1 MHANEVKI
9 RIDNSKKIDLLAELI
24 LTMKIDFIYIQNFRK
39 LKDCRIDFSDK
50 QTIFVGAN
58 NSGKTT
64 AMDAM
69 IKFLKKTNTFSTRDF
84 TLSNWSE
91 INEIGEEWIA
101 ETDPAKVDLSLN
113 KWEIN
118 LPSIDVWL
126 KVEKNEL
133 HYINK
138 LIPTLDWKGG
148 LLGVRLRFEPN
159 NMEDLYKE
167 FLEVRTHSS
176 SLLPK
181 KNGTTTSPNTF
192 SLWPKD
198 MWDFLEKRMSNLFK
212 VKTYLLDPTTS
223 NSPQQLTA
231 MDIPIEGDVFNGLIK
246 IDIINAQRGFSD
258 ANSEATDISSGGK
271 SLSIQLRGY
280 YDKHLNPT
288 LNPTQDDVSALQA
301 MHSAKELFDK
311 DLKRSFKSALDELE
325 TLNYPGLGNAKVNL
339 SSNISTV
346 DGLNHDSSVQYFFDD
361 SVPDLKLPEKYN
373 GLGYQNLISIVF
385 KLMRFRDEWMKAGK
399 AVNDP
404 EALVEFEP
412 LHLVLIE
419 EPEAHLHA
427 QVQQVFIRK
436 AYETLRNHDNLR
448 SNTRFS
454 TQLVISTHSSYIA
467 HEIDFTSLR
476 YFKRELSNS
485 KGKVGTSK
493 VVNLSNTFGKN
504 DDTTKFAI
512 RYLKTTHCDLFFAD
526 AAILVEGPAERM
538 LVPHFIKH
546 DSQLFNSYV
555 SILEIGGSHAHRLQ
569 PLIESLEIITLVITD
584 IDSIDPSKNRGKT
597 QPELN
602 KSYET
607 GNDTLTKWWPKEKDL
622 DKLLALDSTAKNDT
636 NYPVKIAFQTLIEI
650 QQGNSN
656 VAVYPYTF
664 EDALVMQN
672 KEKFEKLTGG
682 SGLLKGMVE
691 ASKKT
696 DVKDSAKT
704 MYDAIT
710 KTGAKKAEFALEL
723 LFFEDPKT
731 LATPTYIKEGLDW
744 LENHL
749 KPKES
754 TKKGK

>member
-1 MHANEVKI
+1 
-9 RIDNSKKIDLLAELI
+9 
-24 LTMKIDFIYIQNFRK
+24 MKIDFIHIQNFRK
-39 LKDCRIDFSDK
+39 LKNCRIDFSDK

-84 TLSNWSE
+84 TLSNWAE
-91 INEIGEEWIA
+91 INKIGNSWLTES
-101 ETDPAKVDLSLN
+101 DPTKVDLSI
-113 KWEIN
+113 KQWESN
-118 LPSIDVWL
+118 LPSIDIWL

-148 LLGVRLRFEPN
+148 LLGVRLRYEPDN
-159 NMEDLYKE
+159 LEELYKE
-167 FLEVRTHSS
+167 FFEVSNNS
-176 SLLPK
+176 NSLISFLPK
-181 KNGTTTSPNTF
+181 IGKKSKTSF

-198 MWDFLEKRMSNLFK
+198 MWDFMEKRMPNLFK
-212 VKTYLLDPTTS
+212 VKTYLLNPDLSAT
-223 NSPQQLTA
+223 PQQLTV
-231 MDIPIEGDVFNGLIK
+231 MDIPIEGDVFSGLIK

-258 ANSEATDISSGGK
+258 ANSEATDISAGGK
-271 SLSIQLRGY
+271 SLSTQLRGY
-280 YDKHLNPT
+280 YDKHLNPS
-288 LNPTQDDVSALQA
+288 LNPTKDDLEALEA
-301 MHSAKELFDK
+301 MHHAKELFDT
-311 DLKRSFKSALDELE
+311 DLQNTFSSALKELE
-325 TLNYPGLGNAKVNL
+325 NLNYPGLGNAKVNL

-361 SVPDLKLPEKYN
+361 SAPDLKLPEKYN

-385 KLMRFRDEWMKAGK
+385 KLMRFRDEWMKTGK

-404 EALVEFEP
+404 DTLVEFEP
-412 LHLVLIE
+412 LHLILIE

-448 SNTRFS
+448 DNTRFS

-493 VVNLSNTFGKN
+493 VVNLSTTFGKH

-546 DSQLFNSYV
+546 DSELFNSYV

-569 PLIESLEIITLVITD
+569 PLIESLGIITLVITD
-584 IDSIDPSKNRGKT
+584 IDSVDPSKNRNKT

-602 KSYET
+602 KHYET
-607 GNDTLTKWWPKEKDL
+607 GNDTLTKWWPKEKGL

-636 NYPVKIAFQTLIEI
+636 DYPVKVAFQTSIAI
-650 QQGNSN
+650 PDGGSN
-656 VAVYPYTF
+656 TQVFPYTF
-664 EDALVMQN
+664 EDSLVMQN
-672 KEKFEKLTGG
+672 KDKFEKLTGG
-682 SGLLKGMVE
+682 SGLLKLMVE

-696 DVKDSAKT
+696 DIKDSAKT

-731 LATPTYIKEGLDW
+731 LATPTYIKEGLEW
-744 LENHL
+744 LENQL
-749 KPKES
+749 KPKED
-754 TKKGK
+754 TKQGK

>member
-1 MHANEVKI
+1 
-9 RIDNSKKIDLLAELI
+9 
-24 LTMKIDFIYIQNFRK
+24 
-39 LKDCRIDFSDK
+39 
-50 QTIFVGAN
+50 
-58 NSGKTT
+58 
-64 AMDAM
+64 
-69 IKFLKKTNTFSTRDF
+69 
-84 TLSNWSE
+84 
-91 INEIGEEWIA
+91 
-101 ETDPAKVDLSLN
+101 
-113 KWEIN
+113 
-118 LPSIDVWL
+118 
-126 KVEKNEL
+126 
-133 HYINK
+133 
-138 LIPTLDWKGG
+138 
-148 LLGVRLRFEPN
+148 
-159 NMEDLYKE
+159 
-167 FLEVRTHSS
+167 
-176 SLLPK
+176 
-181 KNGTTTSPNTF
+181 
-192 SLWPKD
+192 
-198 MWDFLEKRMSNLFK
+198 
-212 VKTYLLDPTTS
+212 
-223 NSPQQLTA
+223 
-231 MDIPIEGDVFNGLIK
+231 
-246 IDIINAQRGFSD
+246 
-258 ANSEATDISSGGK
+258 
-271 SLSIQLRGY
+271 
-280 YDKHLNPT
+280 
-288 LNPTQDDVSALQA
+288 LNPTQDDLSALQA
-301 MHSAKELFDK
+301 MHNAKELFDK
-311 DLKRSFKSALDELE
+311 DLKRSFGSALKELE

-385 KLMRFRDEWMKAGK
+385 KLMRFRDEWMKTGK

-404 EALVEFEP
+404 DGLVEFEP

-448 SNTRFS
+448 DNIRLS

-476 YFKRELSNS
+476 YFKRELSNT

-493 VVNLSNTFGKN
+493 VVNLSTIFGKQ

-526 AAILVEGPAERM
+526 AAILVEGPVERM

-546 DSQLFNSYV
+546 DSQLFNSYI

-569 PLIESLEIITLVITD
+569 PLIESLGIITLVITD
-584 IDSIDPSKNRGKT
+584 IDSIDPSKNRSKT

-602 KSYET
+602 KKFET
-607 GNDTLTKWWPKEKDL
+607 GNDTLTKWWPKEKIL
-622 DKLLALDSTAKNDT
+622 DKLLALDCRAKNDN
-636 NYPVKIAFQTLIEI
+636 NYPVKVAFQTKIAI
-650 QQGNSN
+650 QQGGSN
-656 VAVYPYTF
+656 VTVFPYTF
-664 EDALVMQN
+664 EDSLVMQN

-682 SGLLKGMVE
+682 SGLLKIMVE

-696 DVKDSAKT
+696 DIKDSAKT

-744 LENHL
+744 LEKQM
-749 KPKES
+749 KPATES

>member
-1 MHANEVKI
+1 
-9 RIDNSKKIDLLAELI
+9 
-24 LTMKIDFIYIQNFRK
+24 MKIDFIHIQNFRK

-50 QTIFVGAN
+50 ETIFVGAN

-69 IKFLKKTNTFSTRDF
+69 IKFLKKSNTFSTRDF
-84 TLSNWSE
+84 TLSNWAE
-91 INEIGEEWIA
+91 INKIGEEWIA
-101 ETDPAKVDLSLN
+101 EPDPTKVDLSLN
-113 KWEIN
+113 KWEN
-118 LPSIDVWL
+118 QLPSIDIWL
-126 KVEKNEL
+126 KVETNEL

-148 LLGVRLRFEPN
+148 ILGVRLRYEPEN
-159 NMEDLYKE
+159 LQELYKE
-167 FLEVRTHSS
+167 FYEVSNKNSTLIS
-176 SLLPK
+176 SLP
-181 KNGTTTSPNTF
+181 KNGNKGNTAF

-198 MWDFLEKRMSNLFK
+198 MWDFMEKRMPSLFK
-212 VKTYLLDPTTS
+212 VKTYLLNPDLSAT
-223 NSPQQLTA
+223 PQQLTA
-231 MDIPIEGDVFNGLIK
+231 KDVPIEGDVFKGLIK

-258 ANSEATDISSGGK
+258 ANSETTNISEGGK
-271 SLSIQLRGY
+271 SLSVQLRGY

-288 LNPTQDDVSALQA
+288 LNPTQDDVSALKA
-301 MHSAKELFDK
+301 MHDAKKIFDD
-311 DLKRSFKSALDELE
+311 DLKSSFSSALNELE
-325 TLNYPGLGNAKVNL
+325 NLNYPGLGNAKVNL
-339 SSNISTV
+339 ISNISTV

-361 SVPDLKLPEKYN
+361 SAPELKLPEKYN

-399 AVNDP
+399 AVTDL
-404 EALVEFEP
+404 ESIEEFEP

-436 AYETLRNHDNLR
+436 AYETLRNHDNLQ
-448 SNTRFS
+448 SNIRFS

-476 YFKRELSNS
+476 YFKRELSSS

-493 VVNLSNTFGKN
+493 VVNLSKTFGKE

-526 AAILVEGPAERM
+526 AAILVEGPVERM

-546 DSQLFNSYV
+546 DSQLFNSYI

-569 PLIESLEIITLVITD
+569 PLIESLGIITLVITD
-584 IDSIDPSKNRGKT
+584 IDSIDPSKNRSKT

-602 KSYET
+602 KNYET
-607 GNDTLTKWWPKEKDL
+607 GNDTLTKWWPKEKSL
-622 DKLLALDSTAKNDT
+622 DKLLALEDTAKNDISF
-636 NYPVKIAFQTLIEI
+636 PVKVAFQTSITI

-656 VAVYPYTF
+656 VTVYPYTF
-664 EDALVMQN
+664 EDSLVMQN
-672 KEKFEKLTGG
+672 KVKLEKLSRG
-682 SGLLKGMVE
+682 SGLLKEMVE
-691 ASKKT
+691 ASKIAV
-696 DVKDSAKT
+696 VKDSAKA
-704 MYDAIT
+704 MYEAIT

-723 LFFEDPKT
+723 LFFEDPET
-731 LATPTYIKEGLDW
+731 LITPTYIKEGLDW
-744 LENHL
+744 LENQL
-749 KPKES
+749 KLKVSNKKEQ
-754 TKKGK
+754 

>member
-1 MHANEVKI
+1 
-9 RIDNSKKIDLLAELI
+9 
-24 LTMKIDFIYIQNFRK
+24 MKIDFIHIQNFRK
-39 LKDCRIDFSDK
+39 LKNCRIDFSDK

-64 AMDAM
+64 AMDSL
-69 IKFLKKTNTFSTRDF
+69 IWFLKKHERFTTRDF

-91 INEIGEEWIA
+91 INKIGKDWLTES
-101 ETDPAKVDLSLN
+101 DPTKVDLSIN
-113 KWEIN
+113 KWEVN
-118 LPSIDVWL
+118 LPSIDIWL

-148 LLGVRLRFEPN
+148 LLGVRLRYEPN
-159 NMEDLYKE
+159 NLEDLYKE
-167 FLEVRTHSS
+167 FLEVSNQSS
-176 SLLPK
+176 SLLSNPLS
-181 KNGTTTSPNTF
+181 KNGATEPQSTF

-212 VKTYLLDPTTS
+212 VKTYLLNPVS
-223 NSPQQLTA
+223 ALSEIPQRLTD
-231 MDIPIEGDVFNGLIK
+231 MDIPIEGDVFKGLIK
-246 IDIINAQRGFSD
+246 IDIVNAQRGFSD
-258 ANSEATDISSGGK
+258 ANSETTDISTGGK
-271 SLSIQLRGY
+271 SLSVQLRGY

-288 LNPTQDDVSALQA
+288 LNPTQDDVTALQA
-301 MHSAKELFDK
+301 MHNAKELFDK
-311 DLKRSFKSALDELE
+311 DLKRSFGSALQELE
-325 TLNYPGLGNAKVNL
+325 TLNYPGLGNAKVKL
-339 SSNISTV
+339 SSNVSTV

-361 SVPDLKLPEKYN
+361 SVPELKLPEKYN

-385 KLMRFRDEWMKAGK
+385 KLMRFRDEWMKTGK
-399 AVNDP
+399 AVSDP
-404 EALVEFEP
+404 DALVEFEP

-436 AYETLRNHDNLR
+436 AYDTLRNHDNLKE
-448 SNTRFS
+448 NTRFS

-485 KGKVGTSK
+485 KGKVTTSK
-493 VVNLSNTFGKN
+493 VVNLSKTFGKQ

-569 PLIESLEIITLVITD
+569 PLIESLGIITLVITD
-584 IDSIDPSKNRGKT
+584 IDSIDPANTRSKT
-597 QPELN
+597 QPETN
-602 KSYET
+602 KNYET
-607 GNDTLTKWWPKEKDL
+607 GNDTLKTWWPKEKSL
-622 DKLLALDSTAKNDT
+622 DKLLTLDSTAKNDT
-636 NYPVKIAFQTLIEI
+636 SFPVKVAFQTPISVP
-650 QQGNSN
+650 QKATN
-656 VAVYPYTF
+656 VTVYPYTF
-664 EDALVMQN
+664 EDSLVMQN
-672 KEKFEKLTGG
+672 RESFEKITKG

-696 DVKDSAKT
+696 DIKESAT
-704 MYDAIT
+704 AMYDAIT

-731 LATPTYIKEGLDW
+731 LTTPSYIKDGLDW
-744 LENHL
+744 LEIQL
-749 KPKES
+749 KPSKDS
-754 TKKGK
+754 KKDK

>member
-1 MHANEVKI
+1 
-9 RIDNSKKIDLLAELI
+9 
-24 LTMKIDFIYIQNFRK
+24 MKIDFIHIQNFRK

-91 INEIGEEWIA
+91 INKIGEEWIA

-113 KWEIN
+113 KWESN

-148 LLGVRLRFEPN
+148 LLGVRLRYEPN

-176 SLLPK
+176 SLLP

-385 KLMRFRDEWMKAGK
+385 KLMRFRDEWMKTGK

-436 AYETLRNHDNLR
+436 AYETLRNHANLR

-476 YFKRELSNS
+476 YFKRESSNA

-569 PLIESLEIITLVITD
+569 PLIESLGIITLVITD
-584 IDSIDPSKNRGKT
+584 IDSIDPLKNRSKT

-607 GNDTLTKWWPKEKDL
+607 GNDTLTKWWPKEKSL

-636 NYPVKIAFQTLIEI
+636 DCPVKVAFQTSITI
-650 QQGNSN
+650 QQGGSN
-656 VAVYPYTF
+656 ATVYPYTF

-682 SGLLKGMVE
+682 SGLLKVMVE

-696 DVKDSAKT
+696 DVKDFAKT

-744 LENHL
+744 LESQL
-749 KPKES
+749 KPKVDN
-754 TKKGK
+754 KQGK

>member
-1 MHANEVKI
+1 M
-9 RIDNSKKIDLLAELI
+9 RID
-24 LTMKIDFIYIQNFRK
+24 FVHIQNFRK
-39 LKDCRIDFSDK
+39 LKDCRIEFSDK

-84 TLSNWSE
+84 TLSNWAE
-91 INEIGEEWIA
+91 INKIGEEWIA
-101 ETDPAKVDLSLN
+101 ETDPTKIDLSLS
-113 KWEIN
+113 KWETN

-148 LLGVRLRFEPN
+148 LLGVRLRYEPN
-159 NMEDLYKE
+159 NVEDLYKD

-181 KNGTTTSPNTF
+181 NGTTTSQNTF

-212 VKTYLLDPTTS
+212 VKTYLLNPTAS

-258 ANSEATDISSGGK
+258 ANSETTDISAGGK
-271 SLSIQLRGY
+271 SLSVQLRGY

-301 MHSAKELFDK
+301 MHNAKELFDK
-311 DLKRSFKSALDELE
+311 DLKRSFGSALKELE

-385 KLMRFRDEWMKAGK
+385 KLMRFRDEWMKTGK

-448 SNTRFS
+448 NNTRFS

-476 YFKRELSNS
+476 YFKRELGHG

-569 PLIESLEIITLVITD
+569 PLIESLGIITLVITD
-584 IDSIDPSKNRGKT
+584 IDSIDPSKNRSKI

-607 GNDTLTKWWPKEKDL
+607 GNDTLTKWWPKEKSL
-622 DKLLALDSTAKNDT
+622 DKLLTLDNTAKNDT
-636 NYPVKIAFQTLIEI
+636 NFPVKVAFQTSITI
-650 QQGNSN
+650 QEGNSN

-664 EDALVMQN
+664 EDSLVMQN
-672 KEKFEKLTGG
+672 KEKFGKLTVG

-696 DVKDSAKT
+696 DVKDSAKA
-704 MYDAIT
+704 MYEAIT
-710 KTGAKKAEFALEL
+710 KTGAKKAEFALQL
-723 LFFEDPKT
+723 LFFEDPET
-731 LATPTYIKEGLDW
+731 LATPTYIKEGLEW
-744 LENHL
+744 LENQL

>member
-1 MHANEVKI
+1 
-9 RIDNSKKIDLLAELI
+9 
-24 LTMKIDFIYIQNFRK
+24 MKINHIHIQNFRK

-69 IKFLKKTNTFSTRDF
+69 IKFLKKPNTFSTRDF

-91 INEIGEEWIA
+91 INKIGEEWIT
-101 ETDPAKVDLSLN
+101 ETDPTKVDLSIN
-113 KWEIN
+113 KWESN

-148 LLGVRLRFEPN
+148 LLGVRLRYEPN
-159 NMEDLYKE
+159 NLEDLYKE

-176 SLLPK
+176 SLLP

-198 MWDFLEKRMSNLFK
+198 MWDFLEKTMSNLFK

-223 NSPQQLTA
+223 NRPQQLTA

-258 ANSEATDISSGGK
+258 ANSETTDISSGGK
-271 SLSIQLRGY
+271 SLSVQLRGY

-311 DLKRSFKSALDELE
+311 DLKRSFGSALKELE

-385 KLMRFRDEWMKAGK
+385 KLMRFRDEWMKTGK

-436 AYETLRNHDNLR
+436 AYKTLRNHDNLR
-448 SNTRFS
+448 NNTRFS

-476 YFKRELSNS
+476 YFKRELGGA

-569 PLIESLEIITLVITD
+569 PLIESLGIITLVITD
-584 IDSIDPSKNRGKT
+584 IDSVDPSKNRSKT

-602 KSYET
+602 KNYET
-607 GNDTLTKWWPKEKDL
+607 SNDTLTKWWPKEKSL
-622 DKLLALDSTAKNDT
+622 DKLLALDSPAKNDT
-636 NYPVKIAFQTLIEI
+636 NYPVKVAFQTAITI
-650 QQGNSN
+650 QEGNSN

-664 EDALVMQN
+664 EDSLVMQN

-682 SGLLKGMVE
+682 SGLLKGMVD
-691 ASKKT
+691 ASKKI
-696 DVKDSAKT
+696 DVKDSAKA
-704 MYDAIT
+704 MYEVIT

-723 LFFEDPKT
+723 LFFEDPET

-744 LENHL
+744 LENQL

>member
-1 MHANEVKI
+1 MQ
-9 RIDNSKKIDLLAELI
+9 
-24 LTMKIDFIYIQNFRK
+24 IDFIHIQNFRK
-39 LKDCRIDFSDK
+39 LKDCRIDFSAK
-50 QTIFVGAN
+50 ETIFVGAN

-91 INEIGEEWIA
+91 INKIGEEWIA
-101 ETDPAKVDLSLN
+101 ETNPAKVNLSLN
-113 KWEIN
+113 KWESN

-126 KVEKNEL
+126 NVEKNEL

-148 LLGVRLRFEPN
+148 LLGVRLRYEPN

-176 SLLPK
+176 LLLP

-198 MWDFLEKRMSNLFK
+198 MWDFLDKEKKIHGLFK
-212 VKTYLLDPTTS
+212 VKTYLLNPELSD
-223 NSPQQLTA
+223 SPQRLTP

-258 ANSEATDISSGGK
+258 ANSATSDNSFEGK
-271 SLSIQLRGY
+271 SLSVQLRKY

-288 LNPTQDDVSALQA
+288 VNPTKNDLQALEAMHDAKQLFDDDLQSSFRSAL
-301 MHSAKELFDK
+301 E
-311 DLKRSFKSALDELE
+311 ELE
-325 TLNYPGLGNAKVNL
+325 DLNYPGLGNAKVKL
-339 SSNISTV
+339 MSNISTV

-361 SVPDLKLPEKYN
+361 SAPDLKLPEKYN

-385 KLMRFRDEWMKAGK
+385 KLMRFRDEWMKTGK

-436 AYETLRNHDNLR
+436 AYATLRNHDNLR
-448 SNTRFS
+448 DNTRFS

-493 VVNLSNTFGKN
+493 VVNLSQTFGKP

-526 AAILVEGPAERM
+526 AVILVEGPAERM

-546 DSQLFNSYV
+546 HTQLFNSYI
-555 SILEIGGSHAHRLQ
+555 SILEIGGSHAHMLQ
-569 PLIESLEIITLVITD
+569 PLIESLGIITLVITD
-584 IDSIDPSKNRGKT
+584 IDSVDPSNNRSKT

-607 GNDTLTKWWPKEKDL
+607 GNDTLTKWWPKEKSL
-622 DKLLALDSTAKNDT
+622 DKLLALDSKAKNDD
-636 NYPVKIAFQTLIEI
+636 NYPVKVAFQTSIAV
-650 QQGNSN
+650 QHGGSN
-656 VAVYPYTF
+656 ATVYPYTF

-672 KEKFEKLTGG
+672 KEKFEQLTGG
-682 SGLLKGMVE
+682 SGLLKVMVE

-696 DVKDSAKT
+696 DIKDSAKT

-710 KTGAKKAEFALEL
+710 KTGVKKAEFALEL

-744 LENHL
+744 LENKL
-749 KPKES
+749 KPTES

>member
-1 MHANEVKI
+1 
-9 RIDNSKKIDLLAELI
+9 
-24 LTMKIDFIYIQNFRK
+24 MKIDFLHIQNFRK
-39 LKDCRIDFSDK
+39 LKDCRIDFSEK
-50 QTIFVGAN
+50 ETIFVGAN

-84 TLSNWSE
+84 TLSNWAE
-91 INEIGEEWIA
+91 INKIGEEWIA
-101 ETDPAKVDLSLN
+101 ETDPTKLDLSLN
-113 KWEIN
+113 KWEN
-118 LPSIDVWL
+118 HLPSIDVWI
-126 KVEKNEL
+126 KVEMNEL
-133 HYINK
+133 HYVSS
-138 LIPTLDWKGG
+138 LIPTLDWEGG
-148 LLGVRLRFEPN
+148 LLGVRLRYEPN
-159 NMEDLYKE
+159 NMEVLCKE
-167 FLEVRTHSS
+167 FLDVSINSRTLIS
-176 SLLPK
+176 
-181 KNGTTTSPNTF
+181 KNVTTTSTNNF

-198 MWDFLEKRMSNLFK
+198 MWDFLDRERKINGLFK
-212 VKTYLLDPTTS
+212 VKTYLLNPKLSDF
-223 NSPQQLTA
+223 PQQLTA

-258 ANSEATDISSGGK
+258 ANSETSENKIDGK
-271 SLSIQLRGY
+271 SLSVQLRKY

-288 LNPTQDDVSALQA
+288 LNPSQNDVSALKA
-301 MHSAKELFDK
+301 MYDAKKIFDDDLKFSFSSALKEL
-311 DLKRSFKSALDELE
+311 EN
-325 TLNYPGLGNAKVNL
+325 LNYPGLGNAKVNL
-339 SSNISTV
+339 MSNISTV
-346 DGLNHDSSVQYFFDD
+346 DGLNHDSSVQYYFDD
-361 SVPDLKLPEKYN
+361 SAPELKLPEKYN

-404 EALVEFEP
+404 ETLVEFEP

-476 YFKRELSNS
+476 YFKRELSSS

-493 VVNLSNTFGKN
+493 VVNLSDTFGKN

-526 AAILVEGPAERM
+526 AAILLEGPAERM
-538 LVPHFIKH
+538 LVPHFIKY

-569 PLIESLEIITLVITD
+569 PLIESLGIITLVITD
-584 IDSIDPSKNRGKT
+584 IDSVDPSKNRSKT

-602 KSYET
+602 KNYET
-607 GNDTLTKWWPKEKDL
+607 GNDTLTKWWPKEKSL

-636 NYPVKIAFQTLIEI
+636 NYPVKVAFQTSIAI
-650 QQGNSN
+650 QQGGSN
-656 VAVYPYTF
+656 VTVYPYTF

-682 SGLLKGMVE
+682 SGLLKVMVD

-696 DVKDSAKT
+696 DIKDSAKT

-710 KTGAKKAEFALEL
+710 KTGVKKAEFALEL

-744 LENHL
+744 LENQL
-749 KPKES
+749 IPKES
-754 TKKGK
+754 TKKDK